1 MIWAWVFLGGSFLI
15 FTGAIF
21 EVITWKR
28 LDVSTKLVAL
38 LRAVPEFMVGGSA
51 KHRES

>member
-1 MIWAWVFLGGSFLI
+1 MIWASVFLGGSFLI

-28 LDVSTKLVAL
+28 LDVGIELVAL
-38 LRAVPEFMVGGSA
+38 LRALPVFMVGGNA
-51 KHRES
+51 EHRES